1 MKNKKKIEKIT
12 SRFIVI
18 EKSLSSHCCFGYT
31 VVDTKEGKE
40 DYGDYWKKS
49 MCETFDK
56 EDAEIICNS
65 LNKL

>member
-1 MKNKKKIEKIT
+1 MLWHTYIYTKEKTIEKIT

-40 DYGDYWKKS
+40 DYGDY
-49 MCETFDK
+49 
-56 EDAEIICNS
+56 
-65 LNKL
+65 